1 MAGSPV
7 PSGPVLVA
15 PKHKKKHGP
24 KSSPKSLTT
33 TPKSTSSKAS
43 KSSKSSKRNVE
54 PTEEEVVASFLPQ
67 HRDLLELLPHC
78 LFPRHTKHGA
88 HSYTQPLGC
97 IVFAR

>member
-33 TPKSTSSKAS
+33 TPKRTSSKAS

-54 PTEEEVVASFLPQ
+54 PTEEEVVASFLAAV
-67 HRDLLELLPHC
+67 
-78 LFPRHTKHGA
+78 PR
-88 HSYTQPLGC
+88 PLGAATALL
-97 IVFAR
+97 VPTSHKARSATATRSLSVV